1 MTNFYFWKKEE
12 ILLHSFFKQNI
23 VSVKQGDKVV
33 FIVSNEADMEKIITC
48 YKIYI
53 TSRRIKNIEI
63 KKVKPMTKLKI
74 NQTIYEIK

>member
-1 MTNFYFWKKEE
+1 
-12 ILLHSFFKQNI
+12 
-23 VSVKQGDKVV
+23 
-33 FIVSNEADMEKIITC
+33 MEKINNFVI
-48 YKIYI
+48 KSYI